1 MGVSGAVKNGNLIMY
16 DKATDTWYL
25 QETGE
30 AINKKTGM
38 ALKGTQNDGRLIE
51 LDDSMR
57 TLNVRWVDWSKEH
70 PDSKVLFCD
79 HCETEHSK
87 H

>member
-30 AINKKTGM
+30 AISEKTGL

-57 TLNVRWVDWSKEH
+57 TLNVRWDVWSKEH

>member
-30 AINKKTGM
+30 AISEKTGLV
-38 ALKGTQNDGRLIE
+38 LKGTQNDGRLIE

-57 TLNVRWVDWSKEH
+57 TLNVRWDIWSKEH